1 MSKQQIPDDC
11 ILNILKYLYKD
22 HKTLFSCLLINKQWC
37 EITIPILWRKPWKL
51 GISTEFWEFITDSL
65 ILCLSDYSK
74 QVLHIN
80 GIIPSSILSQ
90 KPKFDYVSYINY
102 ISQDIITKFVNNYIT
117 LNFEEETFSSMH
129 KDLLF
134 EEIWKMFLNQCIS
147 LKSITLPNIKII
159 DYLHEGNCLKN
170 IKKLFCSTDLD
181 PSLFLD
187 LSKICQN
194 ISKFIIIQNKDLEND
209 EIGGLNTL
217 IESQFN
223 IEEIYIES
231 FMNIE
236 NDSLSKSLSLHI
248 NSLKSI
254 TLKNFNS
261 LPHSLFYNSEFPN
274 LKILKIKLINNLKIL
289 DTIKLPNLE
298 ILEILNNSSL
308 IDQTIDLYSKLISTT
323 TNGNLKKINI
333 EVSNDQCFDDLKDF
347 IDIITISCN
356 KIEYLTL
363 WINDKLFNNLQ
374 SLLINCKNLKHITL
388 NKAIDLD
395 WELID
400 DDFNNLD
407 DDDDNDDIKS
417 NGSSTSESNSSNL
430 SENGRCTMGRKK
442 DIIITNNTNENS
454 WLDFLTKTVGF
465 GVQTN
470 EFKFLNI
477 LATHSSNNLSELIIR
492 GDWNFTRKD
501 LIKFFEIWKEKNSF
515 IPLKLQIVNNKTPI
529 ETINEVCRKYAEEGI
544 LKDWLAYKYNR
555 I

>member
-1 MSKQQIPDDC
+1 MASPQIPDDC
-11 ILNILKYLYKD
+11 ILNILKFLYKD

-37 EITIPILWRKPWKL
+37 EITVPILWRKPWKL

-80 GIIPSSILSQ
+80 GIIPSNILSQ
-90 KPKFDYVSYINY
+90 KPKFNYISYIKY

-129 KDLLF
+129 KNLLF
-134 EEIWKMFLNQCIS
+134 EEIWKMFLNQCNS

-159 DYLHEGNCLKN
+159 NYLQDEGNCLKN
-170 IKKLFCSTDLD
+170 IKKLICSTDID
-181 PSLFLD
+181 SSLFLD

-194 ISKFIIIQNKDLEND
+194 ITKFIIIQNKNLEND
-209 EIGGLNTL
+209 EIGLNTL
-217 IESQFN
+217 IESQNN
-223 IEEIYIES
+223 IEHIKIES
-231 FMNIE
+231 FMNIK
-236 NDSLSKSLSLHI
+236 NDSLAKSLRLHI
-248 NSLKSI
+248 HSLKSI

-261 LPHSLFYNSEFPN
+261 LPYSLFYNSEFPN

-298 ILEILNNSSL
+298 ILEILNNSNL

-323 TNGNLKKINI
+323 TNGNLKKINL

-347 IDIITISCN
+347 IEIITNHCI

-363 WINDKLFNNLQ
+363 WINEKLFNNLEI
-374 SLLINCKNLKHITL
+374 LLINCKNLKHITI

-400 DDFNNLD
+400 DDFNNLND
-407 DDDDNDDIKS
+407 DDDID
-417 NGSSTSESNSSNL
+417 SSASVESNLSNL
-430 SENGRCTMGRKK
+430 SENGRCNVGKN
-442 DIIITNNTNENS
+442 DNS
-454 WLDFLTKTVGF
+454 WLDFLTKSVGI
-465 GVQTN
+465 GVQSN
-470 EFKFLNI
+470 EFKFVNI
-477 LATHSSNNLSELIIR
+477 LATHSSINLSELIIR

-501 LIKFFEIWKEKNSF
+501 LVKFFEIWKEKNSS
-515 IPLKLQIVNNKTPI
+515 IPLKLQIVNNKTSI
-529 ETINEVCRKYAEEGI
+529 ETINDVCKKYADEGI

>member
-1 MSKQQIPDDC
+1 MSKKSQQIPNDC

-51 GISTEFWEFITDSL
+51 GISPEFWEFITDAL

-80 GIIPSSILSQ
+80 GIISSTILSQ
-90 KPKFDYVSYINY
+90 KPKFDYISYIKY

-117 LNFEEETFSSMH
+117 INFEEDTFSSMH
-129 KDLLF
+129 KNLLF

-147 LKSITLPNIKII
+147 LKSITLPNIKIV
-159 DYLHEGNCLKN
+159 DYLDKNNCLKY
-170 IKKLFCSTDLD
+170 IKKLKCSTDIES
-181 PSLFLD
+181 SLFFD

-194 ISKFIIIQNKDLEND
+194 ISKLIIIQNRNLKDD
-209 EIGGLNTL
+209 EMGLNTL
-217 IESQFN
+217 IESQIN
-223 IEEIYIES
+223 LEEIKIES

-236 NDSLSKSLSLHI
+236 NLSLAKSLRSHI

-261 LPHSLFYNSEFPN
+261 LPSPLFQDAEFPN

-308 IDQTIDLYSKLISTT
+308 IDQTIDLYSKLISSSI
-323 TNGNLKKINI
+323 NGNLKKINI
-333 EVSNDQCFDDLKDF
+333 EVSNDQCFDDLKEF
-347 IDIITISCN
+347 IEIITNYCN

-363 WINDKLFNNLQ
+363 WINDKLINNLEN
-374 SLLINCKNLKHITL
+374 LLINCKNLKHLTL

-395 WELID
+395 WELVD
-400 DDFNNLD
+400 DEFNNLD
-407 DDDDNDDIKS
+407 DIEIKS
-417 NGSSTSESNSSNL
+417 NDSSGSGSGGESNL
-430 SENGRCTMGRKK
+430 SENGRCSLGVSNQSNERKK
-442 DIIITNNTNENS
+442 VNENS
-454 WLDFLTKTVGF
+454 WLEFLTKSVGI

-470 EFKFLNI
+470 EFKFLNT
-477 LATHSSNNLSELIIR
+477 LATHSSNNLSEIIIR

-501 LIKFFEIWKEKNSF
+501 LVKFFEIWKEKNSNS
-515 IPLKLQIVNNKTPI
+515 LKFQIVNNKTPI
-529 ETINEVCRKYAEEGI
+529 ETINDVCRKYAEEGI